1 MRTCLAAVVFAT
13 ILAAPAAASDFSF
26 LAKPEFART
35 LLMSQQQRE
44 EMMCAEGWIS
54 AGADKPLALLI
65 AEMDDR
71 HAAAL
76 GSREFVEKRGPM
88 VDEDVI
94 EMELGETDVPSAGP
108 SLADRRKDRLSKLPP
123 RCAHLAAAFTSGGLP
138 AAVPLLAP
146 RPASVIALP
155 STGHCLKQLE
165 YGRLARDDDGMAE
178 DIRAIHAQVKKSPLI
193 EADEKATI
201 ERDYAAF
208 TPLRVDSTPVTEE
221 LSGSERNDLVC
232 FPVLAEIS
240 ARLRGER

>member
-1 MRTCLAAVVFAT
+1 MKRILLGGLASSLVV
-13 ILAAPAAASDFSF
+13 IPAAASDFSF

-35 LLMSQQQRE
+35 LLMSSQQRE
-44 EMMCAEGWIS
+44 EMVCTEGWIS
-54 AGADKPLALLI
+54 AAADTPLTPLI

-94 EMELGETDVPSAGP
+94 EMELGETDAPPAGP
-108 SLADRRKDRLSKLPP
+108 SLVERRKDRLAKLPP
-123 RCAHLAAAFTSGGLP
+123 RCAQLAAAFTSRGLT
-138 AAVPLLAP
+138 AAAPLLAP
-146 RPASVIALP
+146 RPVGVIALP

-165 YGRLARDDDGMAE
+165 YGRLARDDEGMAE
-178 DIRAIHAQVKKSPLI
+178 DVRDIHAQVKKSPLI
-193 EADEKATI
+193 EAGEKATI

-208 TPLRVDSTPVTEE
+208 APPRVDSTPVTEE
-221 LSGSERNDLVC
+221 LSGSELDDLIC
-232 FPVLAEIS
+232 FPVIADIS